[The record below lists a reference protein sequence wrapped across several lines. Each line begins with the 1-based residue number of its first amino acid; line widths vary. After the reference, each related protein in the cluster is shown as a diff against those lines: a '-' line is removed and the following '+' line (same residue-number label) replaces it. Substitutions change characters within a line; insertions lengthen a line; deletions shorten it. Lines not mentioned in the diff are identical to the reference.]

1 MNGTFTFEKI
11 YKAYLDCRR
20 TKRKTMNALKFEYNL
35 EMNLFSLQKELETK
49 RYKPGRSICFVAK
62 EPSPREIFA
71 ASFKDRKEFYF

>member
-35 EMNLFSLQKELETK
+35 EMNLFSLQKELETTNLSLK
-49 RYKPGRSICFVAK
+49 RPYRS
-62 EPSPREIFA
+62 SPPVSKIE
-71 ASFKDRKEFYF
+71 